1 MKIGWCTSIQNAELL
16 KEIGYDFIE
25 LPVAP
30 LPLEQDSGL
39 ADAMKP
45 ILASPIPTSA
55 FNILFPKDMK
65 LVGPDAN
72 DARIRHY
79 IARAAAVL
87 SEARAGIIVLG
98 SGGARNVP
106 DHCERLRAE
115 QQLLQVLDWCA
126 DELKGTGVTLAIE
139 PLNRKESN
147 IINSVDEAV
156 EYAQQINRPEVRV
169 LADFYHMD
177 EEQEPLDALRTN
189 GAWLAH
195 IHLADTGRRH
205 PGSGTYDYNTF
216 FGILKEIGYTGMIS
230 AECKADDPANDMR
243 SSLQFL
249 KQFVS

>member
-1 MKIGWCTSIQNAELL
+1 MNIGWCTSIRNAELL
-16 KEIGYDFIE
+16 KDIGYDFIE
-25 LPVAP
+25 LPVAT

-65 LVGPDAN
+65 LVGPEADT
-72 DARIRHY
+72 ARIRHY

-87 SEARAGIIVLG
+87 SEARARIIVLG

-106 DHCERLRAE
+106 DNCERLRAE
-115 QQLLQVLDWCA
+115 EQLLQVLHWCA

-156 EYAQQINRPEVRV
+156 QFARQINRPEIRV

-177 EEQEPLDALRTN
+177 EEQEPLETLRTN
-189 GAWLAH
+189 AKWLAH
-195 IHLADTGRRH
+195 IHVADSGRLH
-205 PGSGTYDYNTF
+205 PGSGTYDYETF
-216 FGILKEIGYTGMIS
+216 MGLLKEIGYAGMIS
-230 AECKADDPANDMR
+230 AECRTDNPEPDMR

-249 KQFVS
+249 KRFVS